1 MQKMTGLP
9 SESQHEKEE
18 CCGPNTHQ
26 AETSHDPSGLSR
38 EFAAHSGV
46 GDISG
51 ALRTPLPTEFFVKST
66 LFRVHQGIN
75 PQVAI
80 RPLGK
85 LIAYPLVEPRTYPR
99 DDSRD

>member
-1 MQKMTGLP
+1 MQKINGLP

-18 CCGPNTHQ
+18 CCGPITHQ
-26 AETSHDPSGLSR
+26 AETSQDSSGLSR
-38 EFAAHSGV
+38 EFADHSGI

-51 ALRTPLPTEFFVKST
+51 ALRTPLPTEFFVKSMP
-66 LFRVHQGIN
+66 FRVHQGIN
-75 PQVAI
+75 PQAVI

-85 LIAYPLVEPRTYPR
+85 LIAYPLVESRTYPR

>member
-38 EFAAHSGV
+38 EFADRSGV
-46 GDISG
+46 GDISE
-51 ALRTPLPTEFFVKST
+51 ALRAPLPTEFLMIST

>member
-26 AETSHDPSGLSR
+26 AETSHDPSELSR
-38 EFAAHSGV
+38 EFANRSRV

-51 ALRTPLPTEFFVKST
+51 ALRAPLPTEFFVKST

-75 PQVAI
+75 PRAAI
-80 RPLGK
+80 RPLGE
-85 LIAYPLVEPRTYPR
+85 LIAHLVVESRAYPR